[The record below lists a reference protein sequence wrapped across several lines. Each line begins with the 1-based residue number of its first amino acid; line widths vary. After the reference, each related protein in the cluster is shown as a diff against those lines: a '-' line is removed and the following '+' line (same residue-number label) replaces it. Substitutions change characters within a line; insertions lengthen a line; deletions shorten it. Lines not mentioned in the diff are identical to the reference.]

1 MDKLGSGSIV
11 DFEYYSEND
20 GYASIHV
27 HFDCPVCEEKDV
39 GTDYLSEYY
48 PDDKFYEGD
57 AFYCQECRSKF
68 ETISN
73 GRILI
78 LKANERGRT

>member
-1 MDKLGSGSIV
+1 MGKLGSGSIV
-11 DFEYYSEND
+11 DFEYCNESD

-48 PDDKFYEGD
+48 PNDEFYEGD
-57 AFYCQECRSKF
+57 TFYCQKCRSHF

-78 LKANERGRT
+78 LKANERRRT